1 MSKHSHQFVE
11 NYNGA
16 GAFGWDRATDEE
28 TLKYYLQ
35 KFSDDRF
42 LDIIIPRLSDQEIE
56 NVYDVMVRLLKAH
69 LSETEYHR
77 HFLKD
82 GTHGHD
88 EDDHR
93 QIMK

>member
-1 MSKHSHQFVE
+1 MSKHSHTYVE
-11 NYNGA
+11 HYQGA
-16 GAFGWDRATDEE
+16 GAFGWSRETDEE

-42 LDIIIPRLSDQEIE
+42 MDILIPRLSEMELE
-56 NVYDVMVRLLKAH
+56 NIYDMMVRLLKNH

-88 EDDHR
+88 HDDPSS
-93 QIMK
+93 KE